1 MMIAAF
7 DSLARKHA
15 KEMDEAQEA
24 IVEYQALCDDLLAAL
39 RDAKLT
45 IEALYGDLV
54 EVTGV
59 DFEVRENTADTMR
72 KVEAAI
78 AKATTVEVDG
88 DDDEDEGEG

>member
-24 IVEYQALCDDLLAAL
+24 IVEYQVLCQELLAAL
-39 RDAKLT
+39 QAMLAKHDDRDAPSDLWPA
-45 IEALYGDLV
+45 EAAQA
-54 EVTGV
+54 
-59 DFEVRENTADTMR
+59 R
-72 KVEAAI
+72 AAI

-88 DDDEDEGEG
+88 DDDEDEEEG